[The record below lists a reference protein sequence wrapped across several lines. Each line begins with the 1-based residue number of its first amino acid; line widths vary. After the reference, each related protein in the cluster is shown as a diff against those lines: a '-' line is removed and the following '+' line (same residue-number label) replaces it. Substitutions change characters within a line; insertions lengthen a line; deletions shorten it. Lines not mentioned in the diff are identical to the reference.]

1 MHVLLST
8 TKALTEPTVD
18 YYKYYVTKFSEP
30 MRNKSQSKT
39 APEWAPPVLMID
51 RHDPCTV
58 QPAYLFPFCAPV
70 PETQLAAVQDIH
82 IPINLPQTSAT
93 CRPKEIKKPLPES
106 STLCQLE

>member
-1 MHVLLST
+1 MFLY
-8 TKALTEPTVD
+8 D
-18 YYKYYVTKFSEP
+18 VTKFSEP

-39 APEWAPPVLMID
+39 APEWAPPDLMID

-93 CRPKEIKKPLPES
+93 CRPKEKKILAGKFYTLP
-106 STLCQLE
+106 T